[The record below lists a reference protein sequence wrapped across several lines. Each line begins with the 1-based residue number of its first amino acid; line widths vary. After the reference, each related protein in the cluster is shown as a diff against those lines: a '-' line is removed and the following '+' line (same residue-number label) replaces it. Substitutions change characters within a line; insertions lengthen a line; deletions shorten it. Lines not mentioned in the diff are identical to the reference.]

1 MVTLGEAVLSQYR
14 LFSLYNSPY
23 PAHETGCAIDLY
35 PPIGD
40 PAPSPVSGTV
50 VGVKTIVAP
59 SRSYA
64 AANDHLILINT
75 TDGSPDGLLAR
86 VLHVDPTVKEG
97 DHITRGDTIGTLV
110 RSGYFAPWVDNHI
123 HLGFRDRESNPIRAS
138 GSLKLRL
145 GIDIDPVEWDGYG
158 QVVESDDTYIMLS
171 SPAHPRPRERYTGIA
186 AGGGVLDGGCPHYS
200 GGGLFGGDDGPV
212 SLVDTRIGMAENGAV
227 TWDDIT
233 VFAND
238 TPITGISLGC
248 FRDHLGVKLIS
259 WEGFTEDVGDEVSVT
274 IARS

>member
-1 MVTLGEAVLSQYR
+1 MVTLGRAVLSKYR

-23 PAHETGCAIDLY
+23 TAHETGCAIDLY
-35 PPIGD
+35 PPLGD

-50 VGVKTIVAP
+50 VDVKTIAAP

-64 AANDHLILINT
+64 AANDHLILIDT

-86 VLHVDPTVKEG
+86 VLHVDPTVEEG
-97 DHITRGDTIGTLV
+97 DQVTRGDTLGRLV

-123 HLGFRDRESNPIRAS
+123 HLGFRDREANPIRAS

-145 GIDIDPVEWDGYG
+145 GIDIEPVEWDGHG
-158 QVVESDDTYIMLS
+158 RVVEAADTYIILS
-171 SPAHPRPRERYTGIA
+171 SPEHPRPGEGYSGIA
-186 AGGGVLDGGCPHYS
+186 AGGGVLDGGCPHYP
-200 GGGLFGGDDGPV
+200 GGGVFGGVDGPV
-212 SLVDTRIGMAENGAV
+212 SLVDTWVGVSENGVV

-233 VFAND
+233 VFVNE

-248 FRDHLGVKLIS
+248 FRDHLAVKLVS
-259 WEGFTEDVGDEVSVT
+259 WDGFTEDVGDEVSVT
-274 IARS
+274 IAR